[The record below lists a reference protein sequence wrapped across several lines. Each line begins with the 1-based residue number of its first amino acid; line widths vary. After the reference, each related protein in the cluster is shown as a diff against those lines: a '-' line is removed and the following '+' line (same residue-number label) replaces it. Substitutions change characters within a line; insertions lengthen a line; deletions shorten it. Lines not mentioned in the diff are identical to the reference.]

1 MAEKLTFLKKVSFS
15 RTLMK
20 DRIVIK
26 TKITGLV
33 KGISR
38 EKRWKVNNVSEDFAA
53 ALDKKVKYLLEE
65 SVGRAQANGR
75 RTLMP
80 KDL

>member
-1 MAEKLTFLKKVSFS
+1 
-15 RTLMK
+15 MK

-26 TKITGLV
+26 TKLTAVV

-53 ALDKKVKYLLEE
+53 ALDGKARELVAKAVE
-65 SVGRAQANGR
+65 RAQANGR
-75 RTLMP
+75 RTVMP

>member
-1 MAEKLTFLKKVSFS
+1 
-15 RTLMK
+15 MK
-20 DRIVIK
+20 DLIVIK
-26 TKITGLV
+26 TKLTGLV

-53 ALDKKVKYLLEE
+53 ALDKKVKELIEE

-75 RTLMP
+75 RTVMP